1 MWSTQPDSPGGIQA
15 RTTAGEKSGWW
26 ECHTGHTRVGAG
38 LESRCGEYPTQSAR
52 WMASVERKPR
62 QNGMR
67 TDGYRLLRTVGDQ
80 RVPEKE
86 AQT

>member
-1 MWSTQPDSPGGIQA
+1 M
-15 RTTAGEKSGWW
+15 
-26 ECHTGHTRVGAG
+26 GAG

-67 TDGYRLLRTVGDQ
+67 TDGDRLLRTVGDQ